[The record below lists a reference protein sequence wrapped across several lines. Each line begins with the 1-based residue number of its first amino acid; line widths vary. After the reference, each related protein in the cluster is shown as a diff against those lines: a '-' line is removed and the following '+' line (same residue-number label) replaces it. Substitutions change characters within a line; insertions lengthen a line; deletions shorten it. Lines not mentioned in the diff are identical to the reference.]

1 MTYKIDFSI
10 ATSDQIEKAVC
21 KRLEG
26 IRLTRNI
33 TQARLAEEAGVA
45 IKTIKRL
52 EKGKGVTFDTF
63 IRVLI
68 ALKIQQNLEGLLPD
82 PSVRP
87 MDRIN
92 LSGSERK
99 RASSDHSQSK
109 REPWSWGDD
118 REGINK

>member
-1 MTYKIDFSI
+1 MAYKIDFSI

-21 KRLEG
+21 KRLED
-26 IRLTRNI
+26 IRLTRNM

-52 EKGKGVTFDTF
+52 EKGSGVTFDTF

-92 LSGSERK
+92 LQGSERK
-99 RASSDHSQSK
+99 RASSEKTQLK
-109 REPWSWGDD
+109 EEPWSWDV
-118 REGINK
+118 N

>member
-1 MTYKIDFSI
+1 MVYKIDFSI

-21 KRLEG
+21 KRLED
-26 IRLTRNI
+26 IRLTRNV
-33 TQARLAEEAGVA
+33 TQAKLAEEAGVA
-45 IKTIKRL
+45 LKTIKRL
-52 EKGKGVTFDTF
+52 EKGSGVTFDTF

-99 RASSDHSQSK
+99 RASSEKTRSK
-109 REPWSWGDD
+109 KEPWSWDVT
-118 REGINK
+118 

>member
-1 MTYKIDFSI
+1 MTYKIDLSI
-10 ATSDQIEKAVC
+10 ATSNQIEKAVC
-21 KRLEG
+21 KRIKD

-45 IKTIKRL
+45 LRTIKRL
-52 EKGKGVTFDTF
+52 EKGEGVTFNTF

-99 RASSDHSQSK
+99 RASLSQPQSEK
-109 REPWSWGDD
+109 VPWSWGVD
-118 REGINK
+118 